1 MSMNY
6 RCSSRFP
13 IAAFFVACVS
23 LVCAGRS
30 VSAKVSAIPA
40 YRTERWPAAR
50 RLVWASPGKGGSF
63 KDARNWREGSRRT
76 GKGPDRNTDVIL
88 PRAAK
93 RYMVNGAGFDNV
105 RHVIIDKNAFLIG
118 NHRREIRVWGNI
130 HVKDGGYVYYVCIRG
145 PKHTFFRIDNGEF
158 PNAKNRTKYR
168 HTTRSRSGL
177 NRTQISHKL
186 QVCKYGDASVEFI
199 GRFGVS
205 DEIMVQH
212 GRMIINGDLRW
223 SGVTNKG
230 ALEIYDG
237 ATLELQ
243 SGATIGPLIGTN
255 RKRVFNIDVYRN
267 GVIQAGSPE
276 RPLTTD
282 AFIML
287 GFAANDRPG
296 LTGLYSAKGSQVRV
310 YSAKPSQ
317 ARLVFTSIT
326 SRDDYHD
333 GHGRRIGNPSKKAHG
348 NEGITMQLA
357 GDVAL
362 NGVMF
367 DYVCKN
373 GVRLADPAE
382 RRTWSNVTFGTHN
395 AAGAAGL
402 FGPLTVN
409 PNVYYHNR
417 GDGKSEF
424 GLTTTAVKNMEAF
437 MKNADKYRIATEP
450 SPVQVRKDGGF
461 SKPLAVVFTKPVSV
475 TVTTAVREATI
486 YYTLDGTEPTNAS
499 RKYTAPVRLTKTTRL
514 KVKAFRTGMAP
525 SRTFSAAYVFK

>member
-1 MSMNY
+1 MSY
-6 RCSSRFP
+6 RPSSRVLVAVFL
-13 IAAFFVACVS
+13 IACGS
-23 LVCAGRS
+23 LVVAERS
-30 VSAKVSAIPA
+30 ASAKAPGQPA
-40 YRTERWPAAR
+40 YKTEKWPRAR
-50 RLVWASPGKGGSF
+50 RLVWAKPGQGGRF
-63 KDARNWREGSRRT
+63 KDARNWREGSRT
-76 GKGPDRNTDVIL
+76 ATKGPDRNTDIVL

-93 RYMVNGAGFDNV
+93 RYKVEGAGFDNV

-130 HVKDGGYVYYVCIRG
+130 HVKDGGYIYYICIRG
-145 PKHTFFRIDNGEF
+145 PKHTFFRIDNAEF
-158 PNAKNRTKYR
+158 PNAKNRTQYR
-168 HTTRSRSGL
+168 HTTRSRSRL
-177 NRTQISHKL
+177 NRTQISHKF

-212 GRMIINGDLRW
+212 GRMILNGELRW

-243 SGATIGPLIGTN
+243 SGATIGPFIGEN
-255 RKRVFNIDVYRN
+255 RKRVFNLNVYRN

-276 RPLTTD
+276 RPLTAD
-282 AFIML
+282 AFVML

-296 LTGLYSAKGSQVRV
+296 LTGLYAAKGSQVRV
-310 YSAKPSQ
+310 YSTNPAK

-326 SRDDYHD
+326 SRADYHD
-333 GHGRRIGNPSKKAHG
+333 GHGKRIGDPTKKASG
-348 NEGITMQLA
+348 NKGITMQLA

-373 GVRLADPAE
+373 GIKLADPAA
-382 RRTWSNVTFGTHN
+382 RKTWSNVAFGSHN
-395 AAGAAGL
+395 AASGSDL
-402 FGPLTVN
+402 FGRLTVD

-424 GLTTTAVKNMEAF
+424 GLTTTAVKDMEAF
-437 MKNADKYRIATEP
+437 MKDVDKYRIAAKP
-450 SPVQVRKDGGF
+450 SPIKVRKDGGF
-461 SKPLAVVFTKPVSV
+461 SKPLAVVFTEPMSV
-475 TVTTAVREATI
+475 TLTTAVRGATI
-486 YYTLDGTEPTNAS
+486 RYTLDGTEPTVAS
-499 RKYTAPVRLTKTTRL
+499 LKYTAPVRLTKTTRL

-525 SRTFSAAYVFK
+525 SKTFSAAYVFK